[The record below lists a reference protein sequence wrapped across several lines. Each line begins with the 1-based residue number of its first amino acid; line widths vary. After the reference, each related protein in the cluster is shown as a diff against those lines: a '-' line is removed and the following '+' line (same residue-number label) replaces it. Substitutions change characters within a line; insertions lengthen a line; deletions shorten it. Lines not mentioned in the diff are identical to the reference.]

1 MDSIKIFDYSK
12 KQHRVASINNM
23 PKHDTFILKTFV
35 VFLLIIAWLCAGSF
49 KTNATDLYIP
59 EGYKIKKHVPLDL
72 NLQNEMPRVIGIEN
86 EQSATEVP
94 FWASGGELGVV
105 ERIYNM
111 EASGYTKEC
120 GYPWDDG
127 YTSTGA
133 EAKTGRT
140 VAVDPEIIPLGSKLT
155 IEGFDGVF
163 IAEDVG
169 AAIKDYK
176 IDVYFGEGEEARR
189 KALNFGRREV
199 RVRVIEN

>member
-1 MDSIKIFDYSK
+1 MDPIKKFCY
-12 KQHRVASINNM
+12 
-23 PKHDTFILKTFV
+23 PILAI
-35 VFLLIIAWLCAGSF
+35 FLLLLVIPNF
-49 KTNATDLYIP
+49 HDYYTNIYANELNIP
-59 EGYKIKKHVPLDL
+59 EGYEITKHTPEAGSLENDLLLMQGTLQASDNKIR
-72 NLQNEMPRVIGIEN
+72 EM
-86 EQSATEVP
+86 
-94 FWASGGELGVV
+94 

-111 EASGYTKEC
+111 EATGYTKEC

-127 YTSTGA
+127 YTFTGA

-140 VAVDPEIIPLGSKLT
+140 VAVDPQIIPLGTELT

-199 RVRVIEN
+199 RVRVIESR